1 MYSGAIVR
9 IESDHPDRYEEG
21 SFGNLIVTG
30 NEVPGYDGTVYLQ
43 YSHLRFGTP
52 VAVNPRTGKP
62 FEKGDAVFAG
72 DLIGYTGKTGNAF
85 DDVDVPNKHLDLM
98 AAFGVDESTGRI
110 KSGTLTDP
118 APFLNGRVDLAGLQ
132 RQEGKIGAIRCD

>member
-1 MYSGAIVR
+1 MLEACDLSPMAIRRTIWHLKMQGWFEHASG
-9 IESDHPDRYEEG
+9 
-21 SFGNLIVTG
+21 F
-30 NEVPGYDGTVYLQ
+30 
-43 YSHLRFGTP
+43 
-52 VAVNPRTGKP
+52 
-62 FEKGDAVFAG
+62 
-72 DLIGYTGKTGNAF
+72 LIGR
-85 DDVDVPNKHLDLM
+85 PL